1 MTSVLVFL
9 APGFEE
15 IETATIIDV
24 LRRCGL
30 TVVTAGLSQDTVLG
44 AHGVKFLS
52 DTYVSDCSVGDFDAV
67 ICPGGSPG
75 YQNLRRN
82 ARVLSMVKEAFL
94 AGKIVGAICAGPAVL
109 ADAGVLRNKS
119 CTIYPG
125 MEDELKKGGAIPKSD
140 FVVEDGTIITS
151 QGPAT
156 AFVFSFKIAER
167 LADKK
172 TVELVKEKT
181 LANLVLNNLL

>member
-1 MTSVLVFL
+1 MASVLVFI

-30 TVVTAGLSQDTVLG
+30 TVVTTGLVENPILG
-44 AHGVKFLS
+44 AHGIKFLS
-52 DTYVSDCSVGDFDAV
+52 DTNLSECSVGDFDAV
-67 ICPGGSPG
+67 VCPGGSPG
-75 YQNLRRN
+75 FQNLRKN
-82 ARVLSMVKEAFL
+82 TKVLSMVKEAFL
-94 AGKIVGAICAGPAVL
+94 SGKVVAAICAGPAVL
-109 ADAGVLRNKS
+109 ADAGILKNKK

-125 MEDELKKGGAIPKSD
+125 MEDELRKAGAIPKTD

-156 AFVFSFKIAER
+156 ALLFSFRVAQR
-167 LADKK
+167 LTDKAA
-172 TVELVKEKT
+172 VELVKEKT
-181 LANLVLNNLL
+181 LANLVLKNSL